1 MSAIITINALERNIG
16 VSSVALTLGEK
27 INYLSNKS
35 VCILEL
41 DYESP
46 SFSLT
51 LERSSR
57 KTENLEH
64 IVKFLSKNSS
74 FEEIES
80 AINFNKQSFKNTGNR
95 LDIIYGG
102 INQTKLNDNQLDILL
117 VSLRKI
123 YDIIVID
130 YGKQV
135 IPDILKDNTD
145 LHILLMQPT
154 IRYIE
159 KLKRNKL
166 DYIFNRTNIVIN
178 NSFKSSLNILA
189 HLRQE
194 MKSVNLLGE
203 LPSSNTMSGNLLKG
217 IINVER
223 GQYYQ
228 RLMTLTNKIC
238 DNLNIEVCIKKGLFN
253 IFGKTSDRREEIFI
267 KEYTKEPLGSILIR
281 KGICDEETINKCL
294 DIQAK
299 GEMDGQYVISEVRKK
314 TNIDKV
320 NKEIIRKEA

>member
-64 IVKFLSKNSS
+64 IVKFLSKNSL

-117 VSLRKI
+117 MSLRKI

-135 IPDILKDNTD
+135 IPEILKDNTD
-145 LHILLMQPT
+145 LHLLLMQPT